1 LYALPPEKLHRI
13 KHQSSPLSLEG
24 IPPFKGGLTP
34 KAAFGRQ
41 FSILAHWFADF
52 RKVLK

>member
-1 LYALPPEKLHRI
+1 MHFRLK
-13 KHQSSPLSLEG
+13 SSFVKVASVFPLSLEG